1 MFDKKPKELTYIQL
15 WKELPFHPL
24 ERKKRP
30 KRLTKHQIL
39 KNVLPFFDRVRIS
52 RREHTYKYYVE
63 TYDFEVIDN
72 KSLDDSLFLA
82 KKKY

>member
-15 WKELPFHPL
+15 WKELPFHSS

-30 KRLTKHQIL
+30 ERLTKHQIL

-72 KSLDDSLFLA
+72 LDDLDKL
-82 KKKY
+82 